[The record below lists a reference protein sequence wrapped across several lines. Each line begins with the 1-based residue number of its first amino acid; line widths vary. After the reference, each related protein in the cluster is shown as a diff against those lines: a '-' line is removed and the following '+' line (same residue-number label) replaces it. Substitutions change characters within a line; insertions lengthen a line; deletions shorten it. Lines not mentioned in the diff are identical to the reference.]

1 MKNFLTFLLLSILI
15 AGCSSHSKGS
25 IPATPISNIQLE
37 VSDFLSSENKIF
49 EVGSFVIHWRNT
61 ERVLEVFHKENT
73 LKNIWASPS
82 NIGFLAVA
90 ETDYTFEES
99 RGSFTLKDKIFDK
112 THAHLLQNIELI
124 GSQLKVSSK
133 LKSNTNSVL
142 VNLFFKPISEREL
155 GFEIKVG
162 DENYNR
168 VFLQYASNAEERF
181 YGFGEQYS
189 HFNHKGN
196 FVPILVNE
204 QGIGRG
210 DITDPIINL
219 VLGNSTG
226 DDYTSYK
233 VTPQY
238 ITSQLRSLFIEN
250 YEFSSFNLMENNRVE
265 LTVFSSEIMGR
276 ILYGKNP
283 IELIETYTAFCGRMS
298 ELPDW
303 IMEGAILG
311 VQGGTQKVYKVWND
325 LKSQNTPVAAFWL
338 QDWEGQRTTV
348 IGKQL
353 WWNWELDNDRYP
365 GWDRMRDSMLK
376 EDVRLMGYI
385 NPFIVQVFG
394 EKENYRRNQF
404 KEANDNNFLVTNR
417 NNRPYMVQN
426 TSFSSGILD
435 ISNPDCEEW
444 LKDIIKDELLGRGM
458 YGWMADFAEALPFD
472 GNIQFPEGPKVY
484 HNKYPEEWVRI
495 NREAIQEVGLDGE
508 IIFFSRAAYR
518 GSPKYCT
525 LFWEGDQI
533 TDWGQNDGI
542 KSAITG
548 LMSGGMSGF
557 SLNHSDIGGYLS
569 INYPIPFITKITRT
583 FELARRWAEMNAF
596 SVVYRTH
603 EGADPDN
610 NFQVYQDE
618 QSIAHFAK
626 WAKVF
631 KALAFYR
638 KELVREASINGLP
651 VVRHPFI
658 HFHEDVNV
666 YDIRNEQF
674 MFGSELMVA
683 PVLNPGVNSLN
694 VYLPQGV
701 WIDLWTLAEYNST
714 GQSYTISNL
723 QDKPA
728 VFYPKGSVV
737 GSQFRQNMMDLG
749 VSF

>member
-1 MKNFLTFLLLSILI
+1 MNKLFSILIIVYLI
-15 AGCSSHSKGS
+15 AGCSSFSNGS
-25 IPATPISNIQLE
+25 IPATPISSISLD
-37 VSDFLSSENKIF
+37 VSDGLKTNDKAFNI
-49 EVGSFVIHWRNT
+49 GNFVIEWKKENQT
-61 ERVLEVFHKENT
+61 LVVFHQGDSSRFLLET
-73 LKNIWASPS
+73 PFG
-82 NIGFLAVA
+82 IGFLAAA

-99 RGSFTLKDKIFDK
+99 RGSFTLKDKILVK
-112 THAHLLQNIELI
+112 TSKHLLQNIELTD
-124 GSQLKVSSK
+124 GKVRVSSV
-133 LKSNTNSVL
+133 LSNNSVS
-142 VNLFFKPISEREL
+142 VPVTIVFNSISANQL
-155 GFEIKVG
+155 GFEIETL
-162 DENYNR
+162 DEKYNR
-168 VFLQYASNAEERF
+168 IFFQYASNTSERF

-210 DITDPIINL
+210 DVTDPIINL

-238 ITSQLRSLFIEN
+238 ITSQLRSLFLEN
-250 YEFSSFNLMENNRVE
+250 YEFSSFNLKEADRVE
-265 LTVFSSEIMGR
+265 VTVFSGKANGR
-276 ILYGKNP
+276 ILFGNSP
-283 IELIETYTAFCGRMS
+283 SDLIKEYTSYAGRMS

-303 IMEGAILG
+303 ILEGAILG
-311 VQGGTQKVYKVWND
+311 VQGGTDKVYKIWND
-325 LKSQNTPVAAFWL
+325 LKTAHTPLAAFWL
-338 QDWEGQRTTV
+338 QDWEGQRTTF

-353 WWNWELDNDRYP
+353 WWNWELDNERYP
-365 GWDRMRDSMLK
+365 GWDKLRDSLFK
-376 EDVRLMGYI
+376 DNVRLMGYI
-385 NPFIVQVFG
+385 NPFLVQVFG
-394 EKENYRRNQF
+394 EKPNYRRNMF
-404 KEANDNNFLVTNR
+404 KEANDNGFLVTNK

-435 ISNPDCEEW
+435 ISNPACEAW
-444 LKDIIKDELLGRGM
+444 LKDVIKDELLGRGM

-472 GNIQFPEGPKVY
+472 GNIQFPQGPKVY

-495 NREAIQEVGLDGE
+495 NKEAIAEAGLDGE
-508 IIFFSRAAYR
+508 IVFFSRAAYR
-518 GSPKYCT
+518 GSPEYCT

-557 SLNHSDIGGYLS
+557 TLNHSDIGGYLS
-569 INYPIPFITKITRT
+569 INYPIPFLTKITRT

-610 NFQVYQDE
+610 NFQVYQDAE
-618 QSIAHFAK
+618 AIAHFSN

-638 KELVREASINGLP
+638 KELVKEASLTGLP

-658 HFHEDVNV
+658 HFYNDEKVF
-666 YDIRNEQF
+666 DIRNEQF
-674 MFGSELMVA
+674 MFGSDLMVA
-683 PVLNPGVNSLN
+683 PVLNPDVNSLN
-694 VYLPQGV
+694 VYLPKGDWV
-701 WIDLWTLAEYNST
+701 NLWTLEEINSPGKTYLVT
-714 GQSYTISNL
+714 GLGN
-723 QDKPA
+723 KPA
-728 VFYPKGSVV
+728 VFYPKGSLV
-737 GSQFRQNMMDLG
+737 GSQLRQNMAELG
-749 VSF
+749 VEY